1 MGRYSRG
8 SGWREW
14 VAGGRKVGGATKLE
28 GLLQKSILKEVG
40 GEGGRRGEKGGEG
53 GGGPLVSNLGDRS
66 NAAVQPLNFFPVV
79 VVVEW
84 QRCNADFF
92 LTNFTVN

>member
-1 MGRYSRG
+1 MISVWGSGGFIAVGHYSRG

-40 GEGGRRGEKGGEG
+40 GEGGRRGEKGEEA
-53 GGGPLVSNLGDRS
+53 P
-66 NAAVQPLNFFPVV
+66 
-79 VVVEW
+79 W
-84 QRCNADFF
+84 
-92 LTNFTVN
+92 

>member
-1 MGRYSRG
+1 MGHYSRG

-40 GEGGRRGEKGGEG
+40 GEGGRRGEKGEEA
-53 GGGPLVSNLGDRS
+53 P
-66 NAAVQPLNFFPVV
+66 
-79 VVVEW
+79 W
-84 QRCNADFF
+84 
-92 LTNFTVN
+92 